1 MKKKKKSKKV
11 SEIGI
16 AFVSIGAICIIAS
29 FTLINPDTAGSL
41 ATGVFGGTILGSGI
55 AHLIKGTKV

>member
-1 MKKKKKSKKV
+1 MKRKNSKAV
-11 SEIGI
+11 GI

-29 FTLINPDTAGSL
+29 FTLINPDTVGSL